1 MQNKAHAQDQSA
13 KENFDRYRYG
23 VNRGHR
29 EYTEQAAL
37 CERMYLGGGRQ
48 WSPEDKK
55 ILDDQR
61 RPAYEFNEILPSI
74 NAAIGHQIQ
83 NRMDIAF
90 RPRGGNADQKRAD
103 IFGKLVMH
111 ISDRQKLHW
120 KETEIFGDGLIQQR
134 GYYDV
139 RVEFDTNMQGNL
151 CIKVLD
157 PMDVI
162 PDPDAKT
169 YDPEGWADVVVTS
182 WLTADEIE
190 QQFGKDKRRL
200 VEARHLDDTD
210 WGEDDDSGEERS
222 KFAKNASGPIY
233 DAVYMDGGI
242 KRYRVIDRQ
251 KWVRTMSRCLFY
263 PKSGDIKVIEN
274 MTEEV
279 IAKELASGAVPTK
292 AMQKRVRWVVT
303 TCDVELHNDWS
314 PYDSFTIVPYFAYFR
329 RGQTIGMVDNAIG
342 PQQGLNKA
350 LSQYVHIVNTAANSG
365 WSVEENSLTNM
376 SADDLEQKGAM
387 TGLVVEY
394 KKGAQKPEKI
404 QPNQV
409 PQGVDRLID
418 RMSEALKD
426 VTVPEAMR
434 GISGPEKSGVAI
446 QSKQFASQQQLALPI
461 DNLARTRHMLACKL
475 QALIQQFYTDE
486 RTFRITEQDPRTGKD
501 VEEVI
506 AINHVDPMTGMVE
519 NDLTSGEYDTVV
531 TEQPMQITFEN
542 SQFQQALELRKS
554 GVMIPDP
561 IMIQHSTLSRK
572 AEIVEQMENAEQP
585 SDPLAEAKARLVDA
599 QTRKTIIEAVN
610 KAVESMFSATQAA
623 NQVAAVPQVAPL
635 ADAMLRSAGFEDMD
649 ASPIIPEAPQGLPVA
664 DLPTNTNPLTP
675 TNPGVGIGEG
685 IETADPAAGV
695 PA

>member
-1 MQNKAHAQDQSA
+1 MQNTAHVKDQSA

-23 VNRGHR
+23 VDRGHR

-48 WSPEDKK
+48 WSPEDRK
-55 ILDDQR
+55 ILEDQK
-61 RPAYEFNEILPSI
+61 RPAYEFNEVLPSV

-103 IFGKLVMH
+103 IFGKVVMH
-111 ISDRQKLHW
+111 IADRMRLHW
-120 KETEIFGDGLIQQR
+120 KETEVFADGLIQQR
-134 GYYDV
+134 GFYDV
-139 RVEFDTNMQGNL
+139 RVEFDTNMQGNI

-169 YDPEGWADVVVTS
+169 YEPEGWADVVVTS

-190 QQFGKDKRRL
+190 QQFGKEKRLL
-200 VEARHLDDTD
+200 VESRHLDDTD

-222 KFAKNASGPIY
+222 KFSKNKAGPIY
-233 DAVYMDGGI
+233 DAVYMDGAI

-251 KWVRTMSRCLFY
+251 MWVRTMSRCLFY
-263 PKSGDIKVIEN
+263 PRSGDIKVIEN

-279 IAKELASGAVPTK
+279 IAKELQAGAIPTK
-292 AMQKRVRWVVT
+292 SMQKRVKWVVT

-314 PYDSFTIVPYFAYFR
+314 PYDTFTIVPYFAYFR

-350 LSQYVHIVNTAANSG
+350 LSQYVHIINTSANSG
-365 WSVEENSLTNM
+365 WSVEEKSLTNM
-376 SADDLEQKGAM
+376 STDDLEQKGAM
-387 TGLVVEY
+387 TGLVLEY

-409 PQGVDRLID
+409 PQGVNNLID

-434 GISGPEKSGVAI
+434 GISGPEKSGIAI
-446 QSKQFASQQQLALPI
+446 QSKQFASQQQLALPL
-461 DNLARTRHMLACKL
+461 DNLARTRHLLSTKL

-486 RTFRITEQDPRTGKD
+486 RIFRITEQDPRTGKD
-501 VEEVI
+501 VEVVV
-506 AINHVDPMTGMVE
+506 AINHVDSATGMVE

-542 SQFQQALELRKS
+542 SQFQQALELRTA

-572 AEIVEQMENAEQP
+572 AEIVEQMQNAEQP